1 MKEVL
6 LSQNQFFEVD
16 KITNGSYNPLSGY
29 MTEKE
34 FYSVI
39 DNYSLP
45 DGSIFS
51 IPIFLD
57 VSEEDARNLKINSNV
72 KLLYDGNLIG
82 EILVESIFSCD
93 KKKCAKKTV

>member
-16 KITNGSYNPLSGY
+16 KITNGSYYPLSGY

-39 DNYSLP
+39 DNYTLP
-45 DGSIFS
+45 DGNIFS

-57 VSEEDARNLKINSNV
+57 VSKEDVDNLKINSNV
-72 KLLYDGNLIG
+72 KLLYGDNLIG
-82 EILVESIFSCD
+82 EILVRKYIFL
-93 KKKCAKKTV
+93 